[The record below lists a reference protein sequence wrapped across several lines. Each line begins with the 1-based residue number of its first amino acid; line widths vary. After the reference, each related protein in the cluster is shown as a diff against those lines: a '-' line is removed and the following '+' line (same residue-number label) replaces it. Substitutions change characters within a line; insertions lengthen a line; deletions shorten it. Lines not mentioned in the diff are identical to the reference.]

1 MKNAI
6 SYYFIYF
13 LESQTR
19 PGQVL
24 DRFLQ
29 GTEKW
34 SESGNDSEE
43 QSEWNKSEMVKVFL
57 GHVHVNNVWRS
68 WRDEDEKR
76 KAENRS
82 TVALLNSF

>member
-1 MKNAI
+1 MHKCKM
-6 SYYFIYF
+6 YFINF
-13 LESQTR
+13 FGKPDLTWTGFSREVKRVMT
-19 PGQVL
+19 
-24 DRFLQ
+24 
-29 GTEKW
+29 
-34 SESGNDSEE
+34 EE

-57 GHVHVNNVWRS
+57 GHAHVSNVWRS

>member
-1 MKNAI
+1 MQFLI
-6 SYYFIYF
+6 TLFYF

-19 PGQVL
+19 PGQVSP
-24 DRFLQ
+24 RY
-29 GTEKW
+29 EKW
-34 SESGNDSEE
+34 SESGNESEE

-57 GHVHVNNVWRS
+57 GHAHVNNVWRS

-82 TVALLNSF
+82 TVAHLNSF

>member
-6 SYYFIYF
+6 SYYFIEF
-13 LESQTR
+13 FGKPDKTWTGFSKVQRIEARAVMT
-19 PGQVL
+19 
-24 DRFLQ
+24 
-29 GTEKW
+29 
-34 SESGNDSEE
+34 EE

-57 GHVHVNNVWRS
+57 GHAHVNNVWRS